1 MGNPIVAR
9 PLGQQRMLPIDSSEK
24 RPRHLSASLVP
35 NFQKNTFFQTAEE
48 FMTESFYLGLSQ
60 NRGTSKL
67 GWFRF
72 GSLYTSPKRVQKTTL
87 CLPPLSLS
95 RSLATRGGPQERQG
109 PLLLV
114 RWVHVRGE
122 CREALVQIDPQVVSR
137 VCRAIPKTWKFEC

>member
-35 NFQKNTFFQTAEE
+35 NFQNNTFFLTAEE

-72 GSLYTSPKRVQKTTL
+72 GSLYTSPKRVQKTTR

-95 RSLATRGGPQERQG
+95 LSRNARRAARAARATSPGQMGPCTR
-109 PLLLV
+109 
-114 RWVHVRGE
+114 R
-122 CREALVQIDPQVVSR
+122 VSR
-137 VCRAIPKTWKFEC
+137 GIGPDRSPGGFPSLQSHTQNMEV